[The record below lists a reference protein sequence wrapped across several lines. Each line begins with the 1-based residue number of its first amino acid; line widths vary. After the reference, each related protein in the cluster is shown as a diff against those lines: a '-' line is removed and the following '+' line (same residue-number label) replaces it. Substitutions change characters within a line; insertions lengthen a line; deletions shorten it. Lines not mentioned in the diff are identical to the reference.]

1 MLHAHTHRHTPP
13 HHEDEHPAVEKLDC
27 TDFAVMSREL
37 DRAADLKQLRVLP
50 PKEREGKG
58 LRIPWIER
66 RSNESILKEI
76 SPRCS
81 LEGLVLTKAETPILW
96 PPDVKN

>member
-58 LRIPWIER
+58 DMKVGREVRYLI
-66 RSNESILKEI
+66 
-76 SPRCS
+76 
-81 LEGLVLTKAETPILW
+81 T
-96 PPDVKN
+96 